1 MPQEPSTSGGQV
13 GTGALYARFVEPLL
27 RRDDGADAEQLS
39 RLTLLALGQAA
50 LRRRWPLVSGSLE
63 GLGAEL
69 QRRDPRLEQ
78 TLFGCR
84 FANPVGLAAGF
95 DKNGVAAAIWH
106 RFGFGFAEL
115 GTITWQPQQGNP
127 RPRLFRLAEERAALN
142 RMGFNNDGARGVRR
156 TLERQVLPPPGQ
168 RPAVLGINLGKSKA
182 VSLEMA
188 PDDYAASLELLAP
201 LADYAVVN
209 VSSPNTPGLRDLQ
222 EEAQL
227 RRLVE
232 RLRRLPACPPLL
244 VKIAPDLEDDAIDTI
259 ARLAYEEGLAGVIAV
274 NTSVHRLGLDG
285 RRLVATGRTLAEETG
300 GLSGRPLRRRAVEV
314 LRRLRAT
321 AGPALPLIGVGGID
335 SAEAAWERISA
346 GASLIQIYTGWIYE
360 GPALVP
366 SILEG
371 LSRQLDS
378 HGCRTLSEVVGSGM
392 PWRP

>member
-156 TLERQVLPPPGQ
+156 TLERQLLPSPGQ

-371 LSRQLDS
+371 LSRQLDG

>member
-84 FANPVGLAAGF
+84 FTNPVGLAAGF

-156 TLERQVLPPPGQ
+156 TLERQALPPPGQ

-371 LSRQLDS
+371 LSRQLDG